1 MKKIILVLG
10 LLISSVFG
18 DKVTV
23 FAASSTKLAME
34 EIVTEFKKQN
44 PSDEVDIYFSAT
56 GKAFAQFTNG
66 FKYDIFMAADAK
78 YPATIESNGDAISK
92 PVVYALGVVALYSKN
107 KELIKEGMNVLTSD
121 KVKKISIANPKV
133 APYGVAAVKIMENYG
148 VFDKVSSKVVQGDN
162 ISQSVQFVDSGAA
175 DVGLVAFSLIK
186 QTHSEDEY
194 MIIDSSKHDP
204 MEQSFVLTKYAK
216 ENKAAHKL
224 GEFITSKYAKEIFIK
239 YGFGIPK

>member
-1 MKKIILVLG
+1 MLRLILTIG

-18 DKVTV
+18 EKVTV

-34 EIVTEFKKQN
+34 EIVAEFKKQN
-44 PSDEVDIYFSAT
+44 PSDEVEIYFSAT

-78 YPATIESNGDAISK
+78 YPASIESNGDAISK

-107 KELIKEGMNVLTSD
+107 KELIKEGMSVLTSD

-162 ISQSVQFVDSGAA
+162 IAQSVQFVDSGAA

-186 QTHSEDEY
+186 QNHSEDEY
-194 MIIDSSKHDP
+194 TVIDPSKYDP

-216 ENKAAHKL
+216 DNKTAYKMS
-224 GEFITSKYAKEIFIK
+224 EFITSEYSKGVFSK
-239 YGFGIPK
+239 YGFGVPK

>member
-1 MKKIILVLG
+1 MLRLILTIG

-133 APYGVAAVKIMENYG
+133 APYGVAAVKIIENYG
-148 VFDKVSSKVVQGDN
+148 VFD
-162 ISQSVQFVDSGAA
+162 
-175 DVGLVAFSLIK
+175 
-186 QTHSEDEY
+186 
-194 MIIDSSKHDP
+194 
-204 MEQSFVLTKYAK
+204 
-216 ENKAAHKL
+216 
-224 GEFITSKYAKEIFIK
+224 
-239 YGFGIPK
+239 